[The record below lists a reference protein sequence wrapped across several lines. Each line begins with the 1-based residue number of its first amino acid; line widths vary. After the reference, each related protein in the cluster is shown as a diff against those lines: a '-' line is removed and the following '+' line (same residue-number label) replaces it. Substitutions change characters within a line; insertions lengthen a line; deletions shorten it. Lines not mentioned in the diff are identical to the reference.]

1 MLQKKSKYGNINLE
15 GEKGKPSL
23 ILNNRTENFLDE
35 VEEGIKPLV
44 KVCIDKYIDTYSSC
58 EGHIYDTG
66 EEHSPQITIVIER
79 KDIESWDS
87 YLEVLRDRHGI
98 YLSSQVFPAVDL
110 SVLNKLYLEPVY
122 YKIYFSNEDKEK
134 SISILTESILKD
146 EYPKYVNPI
155 LKHLENEK
163 IDVQYVDIS
172 DFIKDIVIRTSTPEK
187 WEYFARRV
195 NEGQMKIIEI
205 QRVES
210 GVKITFLKQG
220 YHEYKRFYDTLLRKF
235 YFVNPK
241 VKHFS
246 VLVKPTHRCN
256 LDCKYCYD
264 KPFRERIK
272 IDMSFETLNRLLKL
286 LSEYAEHVQFIWHGG
301 EPTMVGIQWY
311 IKAYEEI
318 FPKYPM
324 VDFDFHIMSNGV
336 NYNEK
341 WFNLFKQYNI
351 KPGMSYNAMY
361 QEKLRIISQ
370 KKQKNPKDVELSNK
384 LKEVLELSSRIGPKV
399 GVIDVITSENY
410 KDMIKIYEFYKQI
423 GINVSMNM
431 VFHTPQTERYDLELD
446 PEEYE
451 REFIKYFKYWLY
463 DENGVHER
471 SAAEMLGAVI
481 GATGELTC
489 KNTDCRYKW
498 IGVNPLGEI
507 YPCDRYYPD
516 KYKMGTIFDINSID
530 EAFQSEGYKTLVR
543 EVEERFRTKCAKCGY
558 WFACKGGCNASAIE
572 STGTAKGVE
581 ENYCKFFRK
590 AFNDVYDVL
599 RDVDVLHDKLN
610 PAARKIMLEN
620 GFYSV
625 KEIYQIIDELK
636 LDIKLEYNKDDL
648 LNCSE
653 YQVFRGINYMKDS
666 KPVYYRHVDVVFA
679 PNEEEVLK
687 INEQKRK
694 EDLIKYLIEVAKYVY
709 TNVS

>member
-1 MLQKKSKYGNINLE
+1 MLQKKSKYGNINLD
-15 GEKGKPSL
+15 GERNRLSL
-23 ILNNRTENFLDE
+23 ILNNRAENFLGE

-58 EGHIYDTG
+58 EGHIYDTD
-66 EEHSPQITIVIER
+66 EEHTPQITIVIER
-79 KDIESWDS
+79 KDIEHWNN
-87 YLEVLRDRHGI
+87 YLEVLRDKHSI
-98 YLSSQVFPAVDL
+98 YLSSQVFPAVDF
-110 SVLNKLYLEPVY
+110 SVLNKLYLDPVY
-122 YKIYFSNEDKEK
+122 YKIYLSNKDKEK
-134 SISILTESILKD
+134 SVPILTESILKD
-146 EYPKYVNPI
+146 EYPKYTNPI
-155 LKHLENEK
+155 LQYLKNEK
-163 IDVQYVDIS
+163 IDVQYIDNPAL
-172 DFIKDIVIRTSTPEK
+172 IKEIAIKTPALEK

-195 NEGQMKIIEI
+195 NEGQEKIIEI
-205 QRVES
+205 QRVEN
-210 GVKITFLKQG
+210 GVRITFLRQG
-220 YHEYKRFYDTLLRKF
+220 YHEYKRFYNALLRKF
-235 YFVNPK
+235 YLVNPK
-241 VKHFS
+241 VRHFS

-272 IDMSFETLNRLLKL
+272 VDMSFETLDRLLKL
-286 LSEYAEHVQFIWHGG
+286 LSEYTEHVQFIWHGG

-324 VDFDFHIMSNGV
+324 LDFDFHIMSNGV
-336 NYNEK
+336 NLNEK
-341 WFNLFKQYNI
+341 WFNLFKQYKIN
-351 KPGMSYNAMY
+351 PGMSYNAMY
-361 QEKLRIISQ
+361 QEKLRVTSQ
-370 KKQKNPKDVELSNK
+370 SREKNPRDVELAKK
-384 LKEVLELSSRIGPKV
+384 LEEVLELSEKIGPKL

-410 KDMIKIYEFYKQI
+410 KDMIKIYEFYKQK
-423 GINVSMNM
+423 GITVSMNM
-431 VFHTPQTERYDLELD
+431 VFHTAQTEKHGLELT

-451 REFIKYFKYWLY
+451 KEYIKYFKYWLY
-463 DENGVHER
+463 DENGVYER
-471 SAAEMLGAVI
+471 SAVEMLAAVI

-489 KNTDCRYKW
+489 KNSDCRYKW
-498 IGVNPLGEI
+498 IGVSPLGEI

-516 KYKMGTIFDINSID
+516 KYKMGSIFEIESID

-543 EVEERFRTKCAKCGY
+543 EVEERFKTKCTKCGY

-572 STGTAKGVE
+572 STRTAAGTE
-581 ENYCKFFRK
+581 ENYCKFFRR
-590 AFNDVYDVL
+590 AFNDVYDIL
-599 RDVDVLHDKLN
+599 RDVDVLYDKIN
-610 PAARKIMLEN
+610 PAAKKIMLQN

-636 LDIKLEYNKDDL
+636 LNIKLEYNKDDL

-666 KPVYYRHVDVVFA
+666 TPVYYRHVDVVFG
-679 PNEEEVLK
+679 PDEGEILE

-694 EDLIKYLIEVAKYVY
+694 EDLIKYLVEVAKYAY

>member
-15 GEKGKPSL
+15 GAARSFSL
-23 ILNNRTENFLDE
+23 ILNNRAPKE

-44 KVCIDKYIDTYSSC
+44 KACIDRYIDTYSSC
-58 EGHIYDTG
+58 EGHIYDDGT
-66 EEHSPQITIVIER
+66 ESAPQVTIFIDR
-79 KDIESWDS
+79 KDIEQWDL
-87 YLEVLRDRHGI
+87 YLENLRTRHNI
-98 YLSSQVFPAVDL
+98 YLNPQVFEAADL
-110 SVLNKLYLEPVY
+110 SVTNKFYLDPVC

-134 SISILTESILKD
+134 SIPLLTESILNN
-146 EYPKYVNPI
+146 EFPRYTNPI
-155 LKHLENEK
+155 LQYLQEENIRVEH
-163 IDVQYVDIS
+163 VDNPELTGS
-172 DFIKDIVIRTSTPEK
+172 IVIATSEPQK
-187 WEYFARRV
+187 WKYFARRV
-195 NEGQMKIIEI
+195 NEREKIIDIE
-205 QRVES
+205 EADG
-210 GVKITFLKQG
+210 GVKITFLSQS
-220 YHEYKRFYDTLLRKF
+220 YFAYRRFYNALLRKF
-235 YFVNPK
+235 YLVNPK

-264 KPFRERIK
+264 KPFRKRIK
-272 IDMSFETLNRLLKL
+272 VDMSFDTLDRLLKL

-324 VDFDFHIMSNGV
+324 ADWDFHLMSNGT
-336 NYNEK
+336 NFNEK

-351 KPGMSYNAMY
+351 KAGMSYNAMY
-361 QEKLRIISQ
+361 QEKLRVISQ
-370 KKQKNPKDVELSNK
+370 RKQENPKDVELSNK

-410 KDMIKIYEFYKQI
+410 KDMIKIYEFYKKL

-431 VFHTPQTERYDLELD
+431 VFHTPQTEKYQLELD

-481 GATGELTC
+481 GATKELTC
-489 KNTDCRYKW
+489 KNSDCRYKW

-516 KYKMGTIFDINSID
+516 KYKMGTIFEINSID
-530 EAFQSEGYKTLVR
+530 DAFQSEGYKALAR

-558 WFACKGGCNASAIE
+558 WFACKGGCNASVIE
-572 STGTAKGVE
+572 STGTAAGVE

-590 AFNDVYDVL
+590 AFNDVYDIL

-636 LDIKLEYNKDDL
+636 LNIKLEYNKEDL

-666 KPVYYRHVDVVFA
+666 TPVYYRHVDVVFG
-679 PNEEEVLK
+679 PNEGEILK

-694 EDLIKYLIEVAKYVY
+694 EDLIKYLVEVAKYAY

>member
-1 MLQKKSKYGNINLE
+1 MLQKKSKYGNINLN
-15 GEKGKPSL
+15 GVPGSYSL
-23 ILNNRTENFLDE
+23 ILNNRTPDFLEE
-35 VEEGIKPLV
+35 VEEGIRPLV
-44 KVCIDKYIDTYSSC
+44 KACIDRYIDTYSSC
-58 EGHIYDTG
+58 EGHIYDDGT
-66 EEHSPQITIVIER
+66 EHAPQITLVIER
-79 KDIESWDS
+79 KDLEAWDS
-87 YLEVLRDRHGI
+87 YIEGLRASSGI
-98 YLSSQVFPAVDL
+98 YLNPQVFNAVDF
-110 SVLNKLYLEPVY
+110 SVMNKFYLDPIY
-122 YKIYFSNEDKEK
+122 YKIYFSNKDKEK
-134 SISILTESILKD
+134 SIPLFTESILRN
-146 EYPKYVNPI
+146 EFPPYQNPI
-155 LKHLENEK
+155 LEYMQKEN
-163 IDVQYVDIS
+163 IQIMHVDNPEI
-172 DFIKDIVIRTSTPEK
+172 IKSIIIETPEPQK
-187 WEYFARRV
+187 WKYLTRRV
-195 NEGQMKIIEI
+195 NEGEKVIE
-205 QRVES
+205 VEDVEN
-210 GVKITFLKQG
+210 GVKITFLAQS
-220 YHEYKRFYDTLLRKF
+220 YFAYKKFYNALFRKF
-235 YFVNPK
+235 YLVNPK

-272 IDMSFETLNRLLKL
+272 VDMSFEVLDRLLKL
-286 LSEYAEHVQFIWHGG
+286 LSEYTEHVQFIWHGG

-324 VDFDFHIMSNGV
+324 IDFDFHIMSNGT
-336 NYNEK
+336 NFNEK

-361 QEKLRIISQ
+361 QEKLRVISQ
-370 KKQKNPKDVELSNK
+370 GKQENPKDVELARK
-384 LKEVLELSSRIGPKV
+384 LEEVLELSQRIGPKL

-410 KDMIKIYEFYKQI
+410 KDMIKIYEFYKQR
-423 GINVSMNM
+423 GISPSMNM
-431 VFHTPQTERYDLELD
+431 VFHTQQTEKYGLELT
-446 PEEYE
+446 PEDYE
-451 REFIKYFKYWLY
+451 REYIKYFKYWLY
-463 DENGVHER
+463 DENGIYER
-471 SAAEMLGAVI
+471 SAVEMLAAVI

-489 KNTDCRYKW
+489 KNQDCRYKW

-516 KYKMGTIFDINSID
+516 KYKMGTIFEINSID

-572 STGTAKGVE
+572 STGTAAGTE
-581 ENYCKFFRK
+581 ENYCEFFRR

-610 PAARKIMLEN
+610 PAARRIMLQN

-625 KEIYQIIDELK
+625 KEIYQIIEELK
-636 LDIKLEYNKDDL
+636 LNIKLEYNKDDL

-666 KPVYYRHVDVVFA
+666 NPPYFRHVDVIFGDDT
-679 PNEEEVLK
+679 EEVIK

-694 EDLIKYLIEVAKYVY
+694 EDLMRYLVEVAKSAYASVC
-709 TNVS
+709 